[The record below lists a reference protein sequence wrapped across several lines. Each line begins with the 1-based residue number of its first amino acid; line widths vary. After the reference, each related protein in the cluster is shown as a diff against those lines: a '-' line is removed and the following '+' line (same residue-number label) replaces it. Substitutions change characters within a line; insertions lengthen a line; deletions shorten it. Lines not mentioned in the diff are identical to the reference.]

1 MRGRH
6 LLLRLLLLN
15 LLAQE
20 ARSDARAHLLQRAH
34 QPRRGPALRLRLP
47 ALLVRAPVPRARALR
62 RRAPAGAARATRPHQ
77 TGSLGCRT
85 AFAPHRLCRTRS
97 GAGRPCKGQCRGG
110 CSLAES
116 GRLLR
121 DALALQTRSQRTL
134 RAGGCAQPAAR
145 TAAGRPR
152 AARARARRL
161 LHAKLAGERLLA
173 IVTEAVAIEREF
185 ITEALPVDLIGMNSA
200 LMGQYI
206 EFVADRLL
214 VALGGDKHYAATNP
228 FDWMEMLSLQCAPA
242 RALRH
247 RVMHPILH
255 NARPAS
261 MQHCSGLRPSGASV
275 SADGDAHAG
284 APVARRTAGL
294 VRSCSHAVSVLSSR
308 EGLGAETRTAAG
320 SRVATRPCA
329 DGAATG
335 ARGRAGARPTSS
347 RSAWA
352 TTRRRAS
359 WPAWAPTR
367 AATRSPSTRTS
378 EQWGGAGCLPTLSWA
393 PARAATRSPST
404 RTSER
409 RRAPRRGWAC
419 LGPGAPWRREC
430 SACGPPLRVSCLP
443 AHHNK
448 RSPGAAGTISAH
460 QARGLGKGRAAA
472 GCLSPNYV
480 WVPPA

>member
-1 MRGRH
+1 MHGLTFSNELISRDEGLHCDFACLLYSCAPRCRARARSAAGLPREPLGRRARTRRARWGVARH
-6 LLLRLLLLN
+6 LRRTVSAG
-15 LLAQE
+15 LAQE
-20 ARSDARAHLLQRAH
+20 PVAPARGDAEAAARSRRAGACSETRSHC
-34 QPRRGPALRLRLP
+34 
-47 ALLVRAPVPRARALR
+47 
-62 RRAPAGAARATRPHQ
+62 RRAPNARSVQAGA
-77 TGSLGCRT
+77 
-85 AFAPHRLCRTRS
+85 
-97 GAGRPCKGQCRGG
+97 
-110 CSLAES
+110 CSL
-116 GRLLR
+116 
-121 DALALQTRSQRTL
+121 L
-134 RAGGCAQPAAR
+134 RARLRGAHAR
-145 TAAGRPR
+145 R
-152 AARARARRL
+152 AHARRL

-448 RSPGAAGTISAH
+448 RSQGAAGTTSAH
-460 QARGLGKGRAAA
+460 QARELGKGRAAA